1 MSEVTPKQP
10 SALKSF
16 LCGGV
21 GGACLVRALL
31 DECGRAPAAAAA
43 CAGPPIVK
51 PRAVLETN
59 DTCAAA
65 QVLVGHPLDT
75 IKVRIQTMELVPG
88 QPPPYTGMVD
98 CASKIVKKEGVSA
111 LVAACMCACVWGW
124 GSRAQCFLHAAAA
137 ASRCP
142 QACTERAPVRL
153 GALAPAQF
161 NGLYR
166 GMAAPLGGVAPM
178 YALCF
183 LGYGIGK
190 NLFCDNDAF
199 EKGKWT
205 QIGLAGAFS
214 SFFTT
219 PILGPGA
226 SVDSVVLVLVA
237 CVPLVAC
244 APLPAVGGLCA
255 VGCDNVALAGW
266 LSPSAGAVCRA
277 SLLREAAKKPC
288 VVVCFVS

>member
-1 MSEVTPKQP
+1 M
-10 SALKSF
+10 
-16 LCGGV
+16 C
-21 GGACLVRALL
+21 VR
-31 DECGRAPAAAAA
+31 
-43 CAGPPIVK
+43 
-51 PRAVLETN
+51 
-59 DTCAAA
+59 
-65 QVLVGHPLDT
+65 
-75 IKVRIQTMELVPG
+75 
-88 QPPPYTGMVD
+88 
-98 CASKIVKKEGVSA
+98 
-111 LVAACMCACVWGW
+111 ACVWGPLARCR
-124 GSRAQCFLHAAAA
+124 GRVTMPACMHALNGPRCALAAA
-137 ASRCP
+137 
-142 QACTERAPVRL
+142 RAL
-153 GALAPAQF
+153 TPAQF